1 MKQTKPTKTS
11 KELDEVFLN
20 HYKANSQKLHQIA
33 AHVYE
38 FAEDD
43 DDDTV
48 NCVLR
53 ILEKYHSAKAEVYE
67 LLRTRK

>member
-1 MKQTKPTKTS
+1 MKQPKSKPTR
-11 KELDEVFLN
+11 ELDESLREY
-20 HYKANSQKLHQIA
+20 YKANSQRLHQIA

-67 LLRTRK
+67 LLKTRK

>member
-1 MKQTKPTKTS
+1 MKQTKSKPTR
-11 KELDEVFLN
+11 ELDESLREY
-20 HYKANSQKLHQIA
+20 YKANSQRLHQIA

-38 FAEDD
+38 HAEGDE
-43 DDDTV
+43 DTV
-48 NCVLR
+48 DCVLR